1 MDEQPD
7 EQATE
12 ATAHP
17 ADWYPDPLGRA
28 ELRYFDGTAW
38 TEHISTGGTQQVD
51 PFGTDASM
59 TEGIS
64 DFLLTGAN
72 AAKFTFNRPQWT
84 GTGHL
89 FTEPI
94 LVVQQ
99 QGGIIETASNYDI
112 QSHDGTRLGSVRQ
125 VGQSQA
131 KQAMRA
137 LTSFDKYMTHRF
149 EVLDADGN
157 VMLQLTRPAKML
169 KSKIVVADGA
179 GNEIGTVV
187 QENAFRK
194 IRFDLE
200 VGGQSIGSIKGT
212 SWSDWNFVI
221 SDATGEEVGRV
232 VKSFQGIAKALLQ
245 GSDAYVIAMHRPLE
259 DPLRQL
265 VIGSGVCIDT
275 ALHPNERRGIL

>member
-1 MDEQPD
+1 MSDD
-7 EQATE
+7 
-12 ATAHP
+12 TAAQGH
-17 ADWYPDPLGRA
+17 AAGWYPDPLGRA
-28 ELRYFDGTAW
+28 EHRYYDGTQW
-38 TEHISTGGTQQVD
+38 TEHISTGGDQQVD

-64 DFLLTGAN
+64 DFILTGGN

-89 FTEPI
+89 FTEPV

-99 QGGIIETASNYDI
+99 QGSFIETSSNYDI
-112 QSHDGTRLGSVRQ
+112 ESHDGTHLGSVRQ

-131 KQAMRA
+131 KQVMRA
-137 LTSFDKYMTHRF
+137 LTSLDKHMTHRF
-149 EVLDADGN
+149 EVLDAAGN
-157 VMLQLTRPAKML
+157 VMLQLTRPAKMV

-179 GNEIGTVV
+179 GNEIGKVV

-200 VGGQSIGSIKGT
+200 FGGQSIGSIKGT
-212 SWSDWNFVI
+212 SWSDWDFVI
-221 SDATGEEVGRV
+221 SDGAGEEIGRV
-232 VKSFQGIAKALLQ
+232 VKSFQGITKALLQ
-245 GSDAYVIAMHRPLE
+245 GSDAYVIAMHKPLE

-265 VIGSGVCIDT
+265 VIASGVCIDT
-275 ALHPNERRGIL
+275 ALHPNERRGII